1 MRRLLTAKEVAEFLA
16 VKPVTV
22 YAWAKQ
28 RKIPHVVLS
37 IGNGPERAKECI
49 RFKQRDI
56 EEMVEKQTRPSNGF
70 SKWDKR

>member
-1 MRRLLTAKEVAEFLA
+1 MRRLWTAKETAEFLG

-37 IGNGPERAKECI
+37 IGKEGKECI
-49 RFKQRDI
+49 RFRQRAL
-56 EEMVEKQTRPSNGF
+56 EEWAEAHERPSNGF

>member
-1 MRRLLTAKEVAEFLA
+1 MRPLLTAKEVGVLLN
-16 VKPVTV
+16 VKAVTV

-37 IGNGPERAKECI
+37 IGDKGKECI
-49 RFKQRDI
+49 RFRQRAL
-56 EEMVEKQTRPSNGF
+56 EEWAEAHERPSNGW